1 MEATEKVEGED
12 KPRAKAKAGA
22 APAAAATSAA
32 PPGLAFVA
40 DVPLRIT
47 VQLGQTRMRVRDVLA
62 LERGSVVELD
72 RGVGEPADV
81 LVNGRLVARADL
93 TVVDEKLAIR
103 IVEVLAAPDPG
114 AGS

>member
-1 MEATEKVEGED
+1 MQESERPQAED
-12 KPRAKAKAGA
+12 EPRAKKPRAAAA
-22 APAAAATSAA
+22 APAAAA

-72 RGVGEPADV
+72 RAVGDPADV
-81 LVNGRLVARADL
+81 LVNGRVVARADL
-93 TVVDEKLAIR
+93 TVVDDRLAIR
-103 IVEVLAAPDPG
+103 IVEVLAAPDAGAPG
-114 AGS
+114 A